1 MLGSN
6 LALLKTSE
14 SCACFLSAHPSGPG
28 GNPKGIKGVDV
39 RWCKTTGFG
48 TSQFNTIYCYFNG
61 KNGNR
66 NETDIFNHQILWCI
80 ILRQTQCISRQT
92 QTNPT
97 HPTNSWHLT
106 SGLLTTFFI
115 LRPERVGI
123 HHCLWTKNENSQFRL
138 CFCPHT
144 QAAQIDIKSSCLF
157 LVISVTSSYS
167 LFYPGSLSTSS
178 GPSIWPFLPVASHYM
193 ASFVSEAIHP
203 TTGAALT
210 AQGSLRTAETRSP
223 ASFPKQHF
231 CPARPRHNGSSWCSG
246 AGQGWGGASFV
257 QVVLHIS
264 MIHRT
269 DRTVFQLKKTSSLP
283 KDPICWWI
291 VPVCWWIVSRWIPSA
306 TAGGK
311 RFEPCVGSP
320 ARPSWNACR
329 GPWLVLKLLW
339 EVSSVSSWKKY

>member
-66 NETDIFNHQILWCI
+66 NETDIFNHQILWCT

-193 ASFVSEAIHP
+193 ASFVSEAIH
-203 TTGAALT
+203 L
-210 AQGSLRTAETRSP
+210 QLE
-223 ASFPKQHF
+223 QH
-231 CPARPRHNGSSWCSG
+231 W
-246 AGQGWGGASFV
+246 
-257 QVVLHIS
+257 
-264 MIHRT
+264 
-269 DRTVFQLKKTSSLP
+269 LP
-283 KDPICWWI
+283 KDLFELLRQGLQLLFQNNIFAQLGLDTTAVHDVQGLGKAEV
-291 VPVCWWIVSRWIPSA
+291 VP
-306 TAGGK
+306 
-311 RFEPCVGSP
+311 
-320 ARPSWNACR
+320 
-329 GPWLVLKLLW
+329 LLFKW
-339 EVSSVSSWKKY
+339 SYIFQWFIGQIGQSFN

>member
-1 MLGSN
+1 MGKMETEMNQICL
-6 LALLKTSE
+6 T
-14 SCACFLSAHPSGPG
+14 
-28 GNPKGIKGVDV
+28 IK
-39 RWCKTTGFG
+39 F
-48 TSQFNTIYCYFNG
+48 
-61 KNGNR
+61 
-66 NETDIFNHQILWCI
+66 LWCT
-80 ILRQTQCISRQT
+80 ILRQTRCISRQT

-144 QAAQIDIKSSCLF
+144 QAAQINIKSSCLF

-223 ASFPKQHF
+223 ASFPRRHF
-231 CPARPRHNGSSWCSG
+231 CPARPRHNKRQFMMFRGWARLRWCLFCSSGPTYFNDSSDRSDSLSTKKNIKSPQRSHLLMDCS
-246 AGQGWGGASFV
+246 
-257 QVVLHIS
+257 
-264 MIHRT
+264 
-269 DRTVFQLKKTSSLP
+269 
-283 KDPICWWI
+283 C
-291 VPVCWWIVSRWIPSA
+291 
-306 TAGGK
+306 
-311 RFEPCVGSP
+311 
-320 ARPSWNACR
+320 
-329 GPWLVLKLLW
+329 LLMDC
-339 EVSSVSSWKKY
+339 